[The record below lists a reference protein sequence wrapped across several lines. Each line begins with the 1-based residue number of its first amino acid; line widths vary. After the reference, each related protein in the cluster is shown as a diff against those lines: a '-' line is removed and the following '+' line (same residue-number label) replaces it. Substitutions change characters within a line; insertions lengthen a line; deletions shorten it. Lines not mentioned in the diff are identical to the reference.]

1 MPLRL
6 RPTGRNHVVPQLQV
20 CLAREQLAFKR
31 KLRRLHA
38 LCMHAPFTAV
48 KAHQFTAVKAHQF
61 TAVKAHQLAA
71 FKCRNGLPHGNVV
84 DTF

>member
-31 KLRRLHA
+31 KLGRLHA
-38 LCMHAPFTAV
+38 LCMHASFTAV
-48 KAHQFTAVKAHQF
+48 KAHQFTAVKAH
-61 TAVKAHQLAA
+61 KLAA